1 MGYDSN
7 QMEIRGRKFYWHH
20 EPDTDRGVPRN
31 NRNATF
37 ETVRKNAEFKFRICF
52 DGITRQQMELLA
64 MAVHL
69 NENDLEGHMCH
80 KIGHGKPLGYGSV
93 KICIK
98 KCMVRK
104 FDLEEGWKETEREI
118 PCDVTCHTCNDATL
132 RALKTICDFDGL
144 SRYRGVKVEYPEI
157 LLDEKYRDQR
167 DSLNENVLAS
177 HRWFTQNYRL
187 GSKAPERKL
196 PEITDHD
203 LRLQKYTAT
212 QITDRDVKNDRR
224 GQGRR

>member
-1 MGYDSN
+1 M
-7 QMEIRGRKFYWHH
+7 
-20 EPDTDRGVPRN
+20 
-31 NRNATF
+31 
-37 ETVRKNAEFKFRICF
+37 
-52 DGITRQQMELLA
+52 
-64 MAVHL
+64 
-69 NENDLEGHMCH
+69 
-80 KIGHGKPLGYGSV
+80 
-93 KICIK
+93 
-98 KCMVRK
+98 RK